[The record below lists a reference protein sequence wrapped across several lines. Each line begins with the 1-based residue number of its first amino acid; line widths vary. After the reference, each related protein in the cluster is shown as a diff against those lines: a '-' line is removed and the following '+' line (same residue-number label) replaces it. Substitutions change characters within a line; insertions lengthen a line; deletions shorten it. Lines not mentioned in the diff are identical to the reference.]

1 MKKQLLLFA
10 ILVVSLTCF
19 ACTQTPT
26 PTVTP
31 STEQSVEQS
40 VAPTLAPSEELTP
53 TTAPSV
59 EPSETPTT
67 APTVAPS
74 VEPTPSVE
82 VSVEPSVVPSVE
94 PSIVPTV
101 TPTVAPTVT
110 PTVQPKPFICAKFRV
125 STGSFLGN
133 PIDTTYNLA
142 DSVPVIVYANAEM
155 PIEQN
160 CSVTV
165 FITDLRTGNVV
176 VRNEEVAY
184 FTPEEWNPVYEEW
197 KNSNGQQSSYL
208 EKVVML
214 DAAWFSRFE
223 DGELYYST
231 FRGVFPD
238 GTFSYGKDGS
248 ELCIITRTENAVT
261 LDPYPYP
268 GGTVEPSPYGAKIDF
283 EEGEYDLSSP
293 IPVKLFMQRSM
304 EETIFARIKNME
316 TGEIVTE
323 ENFLEITKEDS
334 TSKEWDIS
342 YVWGYGTI
350 RTKNYL
356 LDADWFMQL
365 QEGVTYQISFGGG
378 VMYWAYE
385 FVRTGNTLSVKM
397 LNTWSEDLYPW

>member
-19 ACTQTPT
+19 ACSQTPA

-67 APTVAPS
+67 APTVTPS
-74 VEPTPSVE
+74 IEPTPSVE
-82 VSVEPSVVPSVE
+82 ITVEPTVVPSVE

-101 TPTVAPTVT
+101 TPTVAPTVAPTVQPTVTPTVQPTVTPTVT

-165 FITDLRTGNVV
+165 YITDLRTGNVV
-176 VRNEEVAY
+176 ARNEEVAY

-208 EKVVML
+208 EKVIML
-214 DAAWFSRFE
+214 DAAWFSWIE
-223 DGELYYST
+223 DGELYYSS

-238 GTFSYGKDGS
+238 GTFSSRTDGS
-248 ELCIITRTENAVT
+248 ELCVITCTENAVT

-268 GGTVEPSPYGAKIDF
+268 GGTVEPSPYG
-283 EEGEYDLSSP
+283 
-293 IPVKLFMQRSM
+293 
-304 EETIFARIKNME
+304 
-316 TGEIVTE
+316 
-323 ENFLEITKEDS
+323 
-334 TSKEWDIS
+334 
-342 YVWGYGTI
+342 
-350 RTKNYL
+350 
-356 LDADWFMQL
+356 
-365 QEGVTYQISFGGG
+365 
-378 VMYWAYE
+378 
-385 FVRTGNTLSVKM
+385 
-397 LNTWSEDLYPW
+397 